1 MKKDSMNYEDKTN
14 VNQIVLLLGVSE
26 GAKTDILLNS
36 INAGKTVKIPERE
49 ITYYDWRGVGYI
61 VRAPGIK
68 AGYLISGGLSGGGS
82 VVAMNLSSIT
92 STIVNTISAY
102 YKYNALLVE
111 GWPYPFEVCSRY
123 DVCVANLSLFLLG
136 YSPVLMVPRWTTEQ
150 PPDEK
155 LLSILKEGKWKIFY
169 FTGHGDEDGLAL
181 TKEGLEKKR
190 NGGALEASEIQGG
203 SSLYNFI
210 MVILNSC
217 DSGSPNSEGP
227 NLWGAFG
234 ISETSQNK
242 CFLGFNGTKT
252 FLGASL
258 FYTEFWFYSVFYPQ
272 KTIKNAIDF
281 ASFKFKIGLKIY
293 GNPNITIKE

>member
-1 MKKDSMNYEDKTN
+1 
-14 VNQIVLLLGVSE
+14 
-26 GAKTDILLNS
+26 
-36 INAGKTVKIPERE
+36 
-49 ITYYDWRGVGYI
+49 
-61 VRAPGIK
+61 
-68 AGYLISGGLSGGGS
+68 
-82 VVAMNLSSIT
+82 
-92 STIVNTISAY
+92 
-102 YKYNALLVE
+102 
-111 GWPYPFEVCSRY
+111 
-123 DVCVANLSLFLLG
+123 
-136 YSPVLMVPRWTTEQ
+136 
-150 PPDEK
+150 
-155 LLSILKEGKWKIFY
+155 
-169 FTGHGDEDGLAL
+169 
-181 TKEGLEKKR
+181 
-190 NGGALEASEIQGG
+190 
-203 SSLYNFI
+203 

-227 NLWGAFG
+227 NLWDAFG